1 MEATAAL
8 DWGRASVMLCCLA
21 LAARSDYSTLKVKD
35 QLWLTWTAPVI
46 ALLVLEMAIIEGSLL
61 NFYMSAAL
69 LTTASL
75 SILGPPDLRKSLGW
89 SRNEFALA
97 TVYVIGLTGL
107 IGGAVHSMDTNFVD
121 LVLGDESPETTLWW
135 GLLGAILTMVL
146 YLSAWKLGLIQGGAD
161 VKGLILVTLAF
172 PTWAFLPEPP
182 FSPEESVFSI
192 PPSMAMFL
200 WAGTA
205 FLIAP
210 PVLFLQ
216 NVARG
221 SLSSFSDIKMA
232 WHATK
237 MPISDMGDGPSWLLT
252 DVIEHEGGSR
262 VINRILPS
270 GSSPN
275 TEDSSEILEKLESM
289 GIESVWVASKHPFLV
304 YLFLA
309 MVPLLIF
316 GDPIAFAMAIL

>member
-1 MEATAAL
+1 M

-35 QLWLTWTAPVI
+35 RLWMNWTVPAI
-46 ALLVLEMAIIEGSLL
+46 ALLVLEMAIIETSLF

-69 LTTASL
+69 LAMASL
-75 SILGPPDLRKSLGW
+75 SITGPPDLSQSLGW
-89 SRNEFALA
+89 SGNEFSLA
-97 TVYVIGLTGL
+97 IVYVIGLAGL
-107 IGGAVHSMDTNFVD
+107 IGGAVYSMDTNFVD
-121 LVLGDESPETTLWW
+121 LVLGDESPEITLWW
-135 GLLGAILTMVL
+135 GLLGAILTMTL

-161 VKGLILVTLAF
+161 VKGLILVTMAF

-210 PVLFLQ
+210 PILFLQ
-216 NVARG
+216 NAARG
-221 SLSSFSDIKMA
+221 NLSSISDIKMA

-237 MPISDMGDGPSWLLT
+237 MPISDMGERPSWLLT

-270 GSSPN
+270 GKSPT
-275 TEDSSEILEKLESM
+275 TEDSGDTLEKLESM

-316 GDPIAFAMAIL
+316 GDPIAIAMAIL